1 MPRAEED
8 HCGVLGAA
16 QRVPMPHCGGGVSAG
31 LGWLRSAAVVWGRAG
46 ELQWGVLVPYPWA
59 EVGCCAGAR
68 LSVSPVPGVPG
79 AARVPAALPGPCS
92 LRVDRASPCN
102 ARAGHRPQPRPRRD
116 LPSTT
121 PQRKR
126 GRPAMPAQERPCRCW
141 GGRRG
146 ARADGGMRGGT
157 EGCAEG
163 CRDAR
168 GDARRDAGL
177 QGGMRGRMEGRKE
190 GCAERWRHAR
200 RDRRMRGGTEG
211 CAERRLHR
219 LPSPSGDAP
228 AAAQGAAPAGG
239 AAAGRGRSPRAKP
252 PRGGPGASALPG
264 DRAGKSCP
272 SLSAGA
278 GPPPGAGPQ
287 QPLGSLPPRPRA
299 GFPGHRA
306 GPARCSAWSR
316 PAARGRP
323 ALPAPRVLPAL
334 HGRAAAAAGRWHRGP
349 AWYPRQ
355 LPAPCPPASPAA
367 GVLPVQAEGSYFSR
381 LCSFPGPNSP
391 RPQSCSPEVGCH
403 YPLVFIAELA
413 PSPLVPSCRA
423 RGVMPLW
430 LARSV
435 RSGLFHVPCT

>member
-1 MPRAEED
+1 MRR
-8 HCGVLGAA
+8 GMQG
-16 QRVPMPHCGGGVSAG
+16 
-31 LGWLRSAAVVWGRAG
+31 
-46 ELQWGVLVPYPWA
+46 
-59 EVGCCAGAR
+59 CAG
-68 LSVSPVPGVPG
+68 
-79 AARVPAALPGPCS
+79 
-92 LRVDRASPCN
+92 
-102 ARAGHRPQPRPRRD
+102 
-116 LPSTT
+116 
-121 PQRKR
+121 
-126 GRPAMPAQERPCRCW
+126 
-141 GGRRG
+141 
-146 ARADGGMRGGT
+146 
-157 EGCAEG
+157 GCAAG
-163 CRDAR
+163 C
-168 GDARRDAGL
+168 GFARRDARTDGGT
-177 QGGMRGRMEGRKE
+177 QGGMRGEMEACKE
-190 GCAERWRHAR
+190 GQKDAR
-200 RDRRMRGGTEG
+200 RDGGVRGETAPPPALPQRRRARRSAGGGPGGWGRGGAG
-211 CAERRLHR
+211 
-219 LPSPSGDAP
+219 
-228 AAAQGAAPAGG
+228 AGG
-239 AAAGRGRSPRAKP
+239 GPSRSPRAKP